1 MRYFFLL
8 LLLANI
14 GFFVWSE
21 RYTAPEIKAFRIND
35 NGTEKIKLISEIEAP
50 TEAPDQQQNDDRSLN
65 RTCYSAGPFTS
76 EALIQQA
83 QEQMNPAVLKSSIR
97 KVTASQEA
105 GYWVYLPAQNSRAAA
120 LKKGRELA
128 AANVKDYYVVTAGD
142 RENTI
147 SLGLYREPFNA
158 DNRITEMAHKGFKA
172 KKEIRIER
180 WPEFWLDYS
189 ITEKQATKL
198 PQLELQFPN
207 VKSNQVICQNR

>member
-14 GFFVWSE
+14 GFFVWSK

-35 NGTEKIKLISEIEAP
+35 SGTEKINLLSEVEPSSANRN
-50 TEAPDQQQNDDRSLN
+50 QQTVDNSLK

-76 EALIQQA
+76 EALIQKT
-83 QEQMNPAVLKSSIR
+83 QEQINPMVLKSSIR
-97 KVTASQEA
+97 KITASQEA
-105 GYWVYLPAQNSRAAA
+105 GYWVYLPAQKNRAAA

-128 AANVKDYYVVTAGD
+128 AAYVKDYYVVTAGD

-158 DNRITEMAHKGFKA
+158 DNRIAKLARKGFNA

-189 ITEKQATKL
+189 ITDKQATSL
-198 PQLELQFPN
+198 PDLNQIVPQ
-207 VKSNQVICQNR
+207 VSSNQVICQNR